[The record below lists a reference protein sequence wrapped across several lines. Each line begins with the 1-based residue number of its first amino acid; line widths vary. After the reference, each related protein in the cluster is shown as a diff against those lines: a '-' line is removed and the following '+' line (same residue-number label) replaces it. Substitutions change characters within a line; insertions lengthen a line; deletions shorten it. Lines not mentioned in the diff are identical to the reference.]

1 MYEIGGWRMFA
12 GRFSLLIHRGLFS
25 ISSLFFICA
34 GITAFDAGG
43 AFAALQSDVEAK
55 AGTEKSKMAIVLCVA
70 SPSDERAAVMLIKS
84 IREFGGAY
92 KDSPVYVFQDNAD
105 ENPCLMLKK
114 MGVNLLP
121 LEIDPSA
128 RDYLLSRKV
137 YACSQ
142 AEKLLAGK
150 AESLVWFDNQCLVF
164 APLDD
169 LMLHNG
175 NAVTIRPVQLLN
187 KVGLAPDAPID
198 EFWGR
203 IYKDAGVNP
212 ENVQEIEAFVDGK
225 KIRFY
230 INCQII
236 SFRPEL
242 GICREWERI
251 FTSLVKDADYQKQA
265 CPDMLHQVFLHQA
278 VLSAVINARVNES
291 ELQWLPA
298 ACGYPLNLHEKLP
311 PEKRLPRLND
321 VKYLVYD
328 TIMQRRPDW
337 IEIMPVEEPLKS
349 WLENVYL
356 ESLKVTDNIYR
367 EESLCNS
374 YLVATKDGY
383 VMIDPGGASA
393 PASWLQKLN
402 KKNPV
407 KAILITHGHED
418 HRTGIAAWKTG
429 RDIPVIAQRGY
440 VAFIRYQDRLAR
452 FNALRVARQRGTEI
466 PADFPLK
473 TETPVEPNVLFSDTY
488 SYELGGLHFQTT
500 HFGGETPDT
509 SIIWIQEEKAL
520 CIADNYYSSFPN
532 LYTLRG
538 TPPRPALEY
547 AASLDKAIALEPE
560 YLLPGH
566 GEPVIGKDRI
576 KRMLTLYRDAIL
588 YVHDETV
595 KGMNGGKDLFTL
607 MREIKLPPELRL
619 DEAYGRVSWSV
630 RGIYEGYTGWFDGNV
645 ANMYDQPVSAV
656 YPDLLELAGG
666 AEPVVKRAK
675 EALNK
680 GDDIK
685 ALRLTEIVLVS
696 LPDNKPALEVRLSA
710 LRSLSAKTGNWIESN
725 WLNAEI
731 KDIQAKLAQKSE

>member
-1 MYEIGGWRMFA
+1 MFS
-12 GRFSLLIHRGLFS
+12 GRFSLMIHRGLFS
-25 ISSLFFICA
+25 ISSLFFVFA
-34 GITAFDAGG
+34 GISAFSAGG
-43 AFAALQSDVEAK
+43 ASPALESDVA
-55 AGTEKSKMAIVLCVA
+55 APARAEKTKMAVVLCVA

-105 ENPCLMLKK
+105 ENPCLVIKNMDA
-114 MGVNLLP
+114 NLLP
-121 LEIDPSA
+121 LEIDPAA
-128 RDYLLSRKV
+128 RDYLFSRKV
-137 YACSQ
+137 YACAQ
-142 AEKLLAGK
+142 AERLLAGK
-150 AESLVWFDNQCLVF
+150 AESIVWFDNQCLVF
-164 APLDD
+164 AHLDD
-169 LMLHNG
+169 LLLQDSK
-175 NAVTIRPVQLLN
+175 AVAIRPVQLLN
-187 KVGLAPDAPID
+187 TIGLAPEAPID

-203 IYKDAGVNP
+203 IYQDAGVDP
-212 ENVQEIEAFVDGK
+212 QKVPIVETFVDAK

-251 FTSLVKDADYQKQA
+251 FTSLVKDAEYQKKA
-265 CPDMLHQVFLHQA
+265 CPDVLHQVFLHQA
-278 VLSAVINARVNES
+278 VLSAVINAKVNES

-298 ACGYPLNLHEKLP
+298 SCGYPLNLHEKLP
-311 PEKRLPRLND
+311 PEKKLRRLKD

-337 IEIMPVEEPLKS
+337 MEIMPVEEPLKS

-374 YLVATKDGY
+374 YLVATKDGN

-393 PASWLQKLN
+393 PTSWLKELN

-407 KAILITHGHED
+407 KTILLTHGHED

-440 VAFIRYQDRLAR
+440 TDFIRYQDRFAR
-452 FNALRVARQRGTEI
+452 FNALRVARQRGLPV
-466 PADFPLK
+466 PADFPPK
-473 TETPVEPNVLFSDTY
+473 TETPIEPNVFFGDTY
-488 SYELGGLHFQTT
+488 TYELGGLHFAMA

-509 SIIWIQEEKAL
+509 SIIWIPEEKAL

-547 AASLDKAIALEPE
+547 AASLNKAIALEPE

-566 GEPVIGKDRI
+566 GEPVIGKDRV
-576 KRMLTLYRDAIL
+576 KRLLTLYRDAIL

-595 KGMNGGKDLFTL
+595 KGMNAGKDVFTL
-607 MREIKLPPELRL
+607 MLEINLPENLKLAET
-619 DEAYGRVSWSV
+619 YGKVSWSV
-630 RGIYEGYTGWFDGNV
+630 RGIYEGYTGWFDGNI

-656 YPDLLELAGG
+656 YPDLLELSGG
-666 AEPVVKRAK
+666 AEPAVKRAK
-675 EALNK
+675 EAVEK
-680 GDDIK
+680 GDDVK

-696 LPDNKPALEVRLSA
+696 LPDNKPALEVRLTA

-731 KDIQAKLAQKSE
+731 KDISARLASKPE